1 MPAIAFLAWVG
12 LALVALLFVA
22 DATLIDQGPAIVV
35 SQRIGLPEPWHPDPD
50 PAQTSTANLIPT
62 PDMASQP
69 AISNQPA
76 SEPEGQPIKPAALAA
91 RAEALPK
98 REKRLVTR
106 QPTKRPQNHVQQ
118 KQVQQSSLFDRF
130 SIRDQ

>member
-22 DATLIDQGPAIVV
+22 DVTLVDQGPAIVV
-35 SQRIGLPEPWHPDPD
+35 SQRIGLPEPWHSD
-50 PAQTSTANLIPT
+50 PAQTTTPNPIPT
-62 PDMASQP
+62 PDMASKP
-69 AISNQPA
+69 VISNRPA

-106 QPTKRPQNHVQQ
+106 QPTKRPQNDVQQ
-118 KQVQQSSLFDRF
+118 RQVQQSSLFDRF

>member
-1 MPAIAFLAWVG
+1 MPVIAFLAWVG
-12 LALVALLFVA
+12 LSLVALLFVA
-22 DATLIDQGPAIVV
+22 DATLVDQGPAIVV

-50 PAQTSTANLIPT
+50 PAQTPTPNLTPT
-62 PDMASQP
+62 PDMTSQP
-69 AISNQPA
+69 VISNQPV
-76 SEPEGQPIKPAALAA
+76 SEAEGQPINPAALAA

>member
-22 DATLIDQGPAIVV
+22 DASLVDQGPAIVV

-50 PAQTSTANLIPT
+50 PAQTPTPNLIPT

-76 SEPEGQPIKPAALAA
+76 SEPEGQPIKPGAVAA

-106 QPTKRPQNHVQQ
+106 QPTTRPLNHFQQ
-118 KQVQQSSLFDRF
+118 RQVQQSSLFDRF